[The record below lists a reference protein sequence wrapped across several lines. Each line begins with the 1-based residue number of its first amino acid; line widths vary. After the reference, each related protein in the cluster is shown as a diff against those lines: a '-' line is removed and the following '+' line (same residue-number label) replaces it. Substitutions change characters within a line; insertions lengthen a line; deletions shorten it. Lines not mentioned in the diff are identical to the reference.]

1 MHHADRVDPARRSHA
16 RRPRWIRWIATAI
29 VAAFVAYLAWAIW
42 DYQALV
48 GWIESARPLPFF
60 VAMAVLPAIGI
71 PYTVFYLLAG
81 ATFALPIAMIGTAL
95 ALTANLALCYYV
107 GRSGL
112 RPHLVALFTRFG
124 WSVPDFDVAAGKSVG
139 AAFRFT
145 TIVKVTPGVP
155 GFVKNVGL
163 GAARVPFRV
172 YFTVT
177 MAISAVYAVALIL
190 FGDSLLQHQL
200 DRGTIMLLAVAG
212 LIVVVRWWIKRQD
225 RPSRRSSQSGSS
237 EPDPE
242 IDLRTSR
249 GLPA

>member
-1 MHHADRVDPARRSHA
+1 M
-16 RRPRWIRWIATAI
+16 AI
-29 VAAFVAYLAWAIW
+29 VAAVVAYLAWAIW

-48 GWIESARPLPFF
+48 GWIERARPLPFF

-71 PYTVFYLLAG
+71 PYTLFYLLAG

-95 ALTANLALCYYV
+95 ALTANLVLCYYA

-112 RPHLVALFTRFG
+112 RPHLVALFARFG
-124 WSVPDFDVAAGKSVG
+124 WRMPDFDVAAGTSVV

-145 TIVKVTPGVP
+145 TLVKVTPGVP

-190 FGDSLLQHQL
+190 FGDSLLQHEL

-212 LIVVVRWWIKRQD
+212 LLVVLRWWIKRQG
-225 RPSRRSSQSGSS
+225 RRGRQSGSS
-237 EPDPE
+237 APDPE